1 MEQAEVTA
9 RAHELCLRDEL
20 VARHD
25 LALEL
30 DVLHAAEQCD
40 LAAVLFWIEHGDAAD
55 LCHRLEDQDAR
66 HLMALVYTLT
76 IWAVILLAPHFLIS
90 IFSSDPTLQADTIPA
105 MKLYFST
112 FGFMLLQYVGQ
123 TVFKSLN
130 KRRHAVFF
138 SLLRKVIIVV
148 PLTYLLPYAFGMGTD
163 GVFAAEPVS
172 NVIGGS
178 LCFIVMLITVL
189 PELKR
194 MDREDAKTAK

>member
-1 MEQAEVTA
+1 MRPCAGIFCICGRVYA
-9 RAHELCLRDEL
+9 I
-20 VARHD
+20 
-25 LALEL
+25 LETGI
-30 DVLHAAEQCD
+30 VKTERMNRSPC
-40 LAAVLFWIEHGDAAD
+40 G
-55 LCHRLEDQDAR
+55 R
-66 HLMALVYTLT
+66 YTLT

-90 IFSSDPTLQADTIPA
+90 IFSSDPTLQADTIPS